1 MSEPPKYDSQLLLE
15 QASAGDAQALGQLL
29 EHVTVHGSEPI
40 EAAGGE
46 KIDLDL
52 NRRFESQRWHDACAH

>member
-1 MSEPPKYDSQLLLE
+1 MTKSIRGTTSLWRI
-15 QASAGDAQALGQLL
+15 AN
-29 EHVTVHGSEPI
+29 VTVHGSEPI